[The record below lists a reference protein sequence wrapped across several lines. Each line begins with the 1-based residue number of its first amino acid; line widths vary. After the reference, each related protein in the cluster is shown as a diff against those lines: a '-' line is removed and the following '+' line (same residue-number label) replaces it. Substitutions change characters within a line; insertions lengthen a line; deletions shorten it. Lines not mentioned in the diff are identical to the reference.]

1 MIKFENVS
9 FSYEEKMI
17 LQNFS
22 LSIPDSGVTVLRG
35 PSGCGKTS
43 LLRLLAGLE
52 RPAQGAVTGIS
63 PRQTAI
69 LFQENR
75 LFPWRSVKQ
84 HLTDV
89 MPPERHKE
97 VAYWLRFVELEQEED
112 AYPEVLSGGMQ
123 RRLALARCLALG
135 GELFL
140 LDEPFAGVDPERAG
154 RIFHRLSVLNR
165 PILLVS
171 HEDSIAQLAHQVITL
186 DGPPLRV
193 NK

>member
-1 MIKFENVS
+1 MIKFEHVS
-9 FSYEEKMI
+9 FSYEEKRI

-22 LSIPDSGVTVLRG
+22 LSIPNSGITVLRG

-43 LLRLLAGLE
+43 LLRLLSGLAHPE
-52 RPAQGAVTGIS
+52 QGKITGIS
-63 PRQTAI
+63 PQQTTI

-89 MPPERHKE
+89 MPPEHHTE
-97 VAYWLRFVELEQEED
+97 AEHWLRFVELEVD
-112 AYPEVLSGGMQ
+112 ANAYPDVLSGGMQ

-140 LDEPFAGVDPERAG
+140 LDEPFAGVDPDRAE
-154 RIFHRLSVLNR
+154 RIFHRLTALGHPV
-165 PILLVS
+165 LLVS
-171 HEDSIAQLAHQVITL
+171 HEDFIARLAHRVITL
-186 DGPPLRV
+186 DGPPLQII
-193 NK
+193 